1 MAEYKK
7 QHYVPRLY
15 LRNFTTDNKLLSVY
29 NISQCKTIPSAP
41 YDTQCY
47 KNYYYGK
54 DKIWETQLSK
64 LEAKWGL
71 VFQNILAKKELS
83 REDIYLI
90 KQFAL
95 YQLQRT
101 VAMNDYMTQQREE
114 LLCEYGRLLYK
125 REGLVFDS
133 NAESYCKERA
143 KNECSPSENL
153 AFTEDFI
160 PVIQDLELTVITY
173 DTRHDLITSDVPVI
187 AINQFYKP
195 LNGYNCMGLIILFPI
210 TYNCLVVLYD
220 AKMYPQYKDS
230 QYITSLDEDEVYNLN
245 VLQLASADK
254 ILLAKSENSFSFISD
269 KALEIR
275 NMNRSRESTTFLGTD
290 DNRLM
295 VSTPRTIIYNCEF
308 SFGKVCHNFK
318 RIPFVCK
325 EAPPRKWQKE
335 WENKLEM
342 KEYILP
348 DLAAKRPN
356 LFAEYGISKKEIKR
370 GCQRMATAA
379 RLYWSQKE

>member
-195 LNGYNCMGLIILFPI
+195 LNGYNDGGHVETQLEV
-210 TYNCLVVLYD
+210 LVV
-220 AKMYPQYKDS
+220 PS
-230 QYITSLDEDEVYNLN
+230 SG
-245 VLQLASADK
+245 
-254 ILLAKSENSFSFISD
+254 KSENSFSFISD